1 MSYKVS
7 GKDWADIFFKLDP
20 SDVSKSR
27 YMCNLCPVGSQLY
40 TSAKGHGCTNLNT
53 HITGNHSESITD
65 MVNEFRGIKNT
76 NTLDNKVNEL
86 MKDLKKLKNAS
97 ILRSIKD
104 TNGLM
109 PVTRN
114 VTRWS
119 STWEMLVRFLILVLY
134 LHNCG
139 LPEATK
145 ALIPS
150 YVEIHELTQ
159 LKDQL
164 QKFQDTTLSLQSDS
178 GEIDL
183 YFVRTLFDNLI
194 RQHPS
199 CVKHLSPTSDIVH
212 KMMMMMMIEKK
223 R

>member
-1 MSYKVS
+1 ME
-7 GKDWADIFFKLDP
+7 
-20 SDVSKSR
+20 
-27 YMCNLCPVGSQLY
+27 LY
-40 TSAKGHGCTNLNT
+40 TLGEFGAVAHQEFITTTLRFYHRTCNDLQFATGDNCSTNKSIADKLNLAV
-53 HITGNHSESITD
+53 NHFLSITPSTCD
-65 MVNEFRGIKNT
+65 L
-76 NTLDNKVNEL
+76 LDKVNEL

-119 STWEMLVRFLILVLY
+119 STWEMLVRFLILKPY

-145 ALIPS
+145 ALIPT
-150 YVEIHELTQ
+150 YVEIHELNE

-164 QKFQDTTLSLQSDS
+164 QDFQDATLSLQSDS

-194 RQHPS
+194 RKHPS

-212 KMMMMMMIEKK
+212 SKYFENGIVKIQA
-223 R
+223 